1 MQVLTVVIDELH
13 RRVDIRADPRPDATP
28 MEIHLG
34 KSLENLLKAQM
45 VKAIQATWP
54 PDIKRS

>member
-1 MQVLTVVIDELH
+1 
-13 RRVDIRADPRPDATP
+13 